1 MCHDERRYHSPHEFN
16 PDRFLGSKLAGHGS
30 EENKKCDPATD
41 KPSELI
47 FGFGRR
53 VCPGEHLAR
62 TIIWILVANTLA
74 LFDVDRHTGTR
85 KGRKFFQ
92 SRGSCLDSYS
102 MSPELCIFTI
112 PLVLMTNKDTQNR
125 FCVLLYLGRARWSGQ
140 EVLVYN

>member
-74 LFDVDRHTGTR
+74 LFDVDRHKNE
-85 KGRKFFQ
+85 KGEEVPPK
-92 SRGSCLDSYS
+92 
-102 MSPELCIFTI
+102 E
-112 PLVLMTNKDTQNR
+112 R
-125 FCVLLYLGRARWSGQ
+125 FLPGFIQYVP
-140 EVLVYN
+140 